1 MLIFLFTGC
10 YYYINGTTDWMIR
23 NFDRYI
29 EVITSIFDKSIQKD
43 SKKTI
48 EYDLIDTLHGQ
59 IINGSGFPRFRL

>member
-1 MLIFLFTGC
+1 
-10 YYYINGTTDWMIR
+10 MIR

>member
-1 MLIFLFTGC
+1 
-10 YYYINGTTDWMIR
+10 MIR

-59 IINGSGFPRFRL
+59 IINGSGENRFRL